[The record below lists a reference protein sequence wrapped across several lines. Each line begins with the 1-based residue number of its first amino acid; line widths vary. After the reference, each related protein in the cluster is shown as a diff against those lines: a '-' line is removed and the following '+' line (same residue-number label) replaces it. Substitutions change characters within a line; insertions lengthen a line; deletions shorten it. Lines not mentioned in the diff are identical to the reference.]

1 LAYPAM
7 DDAGAADVALV
18 AAATSARGAGD
29 DASAASGA
37 AAAMADADDVRPSAA
52 PMPPKP
58 PSTPRRDA
66 RTFFPTGMWRI
77 IASVPS
83 FASTRIPSTVSTDAA
98 SISACVST
106 CSSGADVDRT
116 RTMDRG

>member
-1 LAYPAM
+1 MAYPAM

-18 AAATSARGAGD
+18 AAAISARGAGD

-37 AAAMADADDVRPSAA
+37 AMADVDDVRPSAA

-58 PSTPRRDA
+58 PSTPRREA
-66 RTFFPTGMWRI
+66 RTFFPTEMWRI

-83 FASTRIPSTVSTDAA
+83 SSTRIPSTVSTDAAA

-116 RTMDRG
+116 RTMDCG

>member
-1 LAYPAM
+1 MAYPAM

-29 DASAASGA
+29 DARAASGA
-37 AAAMADADDVRPSAA
+37 AAAMADVDDVRPSAA

-66 RTFFPTGMWRI
+66 RTFFTSGMWRI

-83 FASTRIPSTVSTDAA
+83 SSTRIPSTVSTDAAA

-116 RTMDRG
+116 RTMDLG